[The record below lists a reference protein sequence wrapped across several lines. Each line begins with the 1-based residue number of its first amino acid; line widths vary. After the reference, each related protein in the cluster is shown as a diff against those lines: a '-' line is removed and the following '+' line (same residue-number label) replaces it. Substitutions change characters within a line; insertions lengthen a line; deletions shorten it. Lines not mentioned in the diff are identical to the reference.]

1 MKKTIDLRRYLVSF
15 NSHELPHLFCGV
27 LVIGGGLAGLRSAI
41 EAAKHTDVLLVTKDR
56 LGESNTEHAQGGI
69 AVVLSPGD
77 QFAEH
82 IKDTLDAGQGLC
94 DPEVVKGVVEEGPV
108 RIKEM
113 IEWGAK
119 FDMENGS
126 LAFTQEG
133 GHGRPRIIHAQGD
146 ATGLEVE
153 TCVVRKVLATP
164 AIKILEHT
172 FVVDLLTADGAC
184 LGAVI
189 ADASR
194 GRTML
199 WAKEVVLASG
209 GCGRV
214 YRETTN
220 PEIATGDGIALAY
233 RAGAEIQDI
242 EFLQFHPTTLYI
254 AGASRALITEAAR
267 GEGGI
272 LVNAKGERFMPRY
285 HKRVELAPR
294 DVVSRS
300 ILREMQRTNTTCV
313 YLDLTHIPKDRLF
326 TRFPGIRDLCASFDI
341 DITVDKIPVRPSAHY
356 MVGGVKVSR
365 DGSTNIA
372 NLFTCGETSATGLHG
387 ANRLGSNSLL
397 EAVVYGQR
405 SGVEAGR
412 RAAKKKEPI
421 PKRINSV
428 LNSPKAVALDLE
440 DVRNSLR
447 SLMWRNVGI
456 ERNATMLKEAEK
468 MIDFWCSY
476 VMDKEFNNIKAW
488 ELQNMLTVA
497 RLITTAADMR
507 QESRGVHYRSDFPH
521 LDNKSW
527 QRHIILRKDAKE
539 GV

>member
-1 MKKTIDLRRYLVSF
+1 MKKHPDLRRYLVSF

-27 LVIGGGLAGLRSAI
+27 VVIGGGLAGLRAAL
-41 EAAKHTDVLLVTKDR
+41 EAAQYTDVLVVTKDR

-94 DPEVVKGVVEEGPV
+94 NPDVVKTVIEEGPV
-108 RIKEM
+108 RIKEL
-113 IEWGAK
+113 IEWGTK
-119 FDMENGS
+119 FDMENGA
-126 LAFTQEG
+126 LAFAQEG
-133 GHGRPRIIHAQGD
+133 GHGRPRVIHAQGD

-153 TCVVRKVLATP
+153 TSLVRKVMATP

-172 FVVDLLTADGAC
+172 FVVDLLTSDGIC
-184 LGAVI
+184 LGTVI

-199 WAKEVVLASG
+199 WAKQVILASG

-220 PEIATGDGIALAY
+220 PEIATGDGLALAY
-233 RAGAEIQDI
+233 RAGVELQDM
-242 EFLQFHPTTLYI
+242 EFMQFHPTTLYV

-285 HKRVELAPR
+285 HKRAELAPR

-300 ILREMQRTNTTCV
+300 ILREIQRTNTTCV
-313 YLDLTHIPKDRLF
+313 YLDLTHIPKERLY
-326 TRFPGIRDLCASFDI
+326 TRFPGIRDLCATFDI
-341 DITVDKIPVRPSAHY
+341 DITRDKIPVRPSAHY
-356 MVGGVKVSR
+356 MVGGVKVAL
-365 DGSTNIA
+365 DGSTNLQ
-372 NLFTCGETSATGLHG
+372 NLFACGETTSTGLHG

-405 SGVEAGR
+405 AGAEAGR
-412 RAAKKKEPI
+412 RAAKKREQP
-421 PKRINSV
+421 PKRIASAIT
-428 LNSPKAVALDLE
+428 SPKAVAIDLE

-456 ERNATMLKEAEK
+456 ERSAPALHEAEK

-476 VMDKEFNNIKAW
+476 VLDKEFNSMKGW

-497 RLITTAADMR
+497 RLITWAADTR

-527 QRHIILRKDAKE
+527 QRHIIIRKE
-539 GV
+539 E

>member
-1 MKKTIDLRRYLVSF
+1 M
-15 NSHELPHLFCGV
+15 FCGV
-27 LVIGGGLAGLRSAI
+27 LVIGSGLAGLRAAI
-41 EAAKHTDVLLVTKDR
+41 EAAKHTDVLVVTKDR
-56 LGESNTEHAQGGI
+56 LGESSTEHAQGGI
-69 AVVLSPGD
+69 AVVLSPED

-82 IKDTLDAGQGLC
+82 IKDTLAAGQGLC
-94 DPEVVKGVVEEGPV
+94 DPEIVKGVIEEGPA

-113 IEWGAK
+113 IDWGAK

-126 LAFTQEG
+126 LLFAQEG
-133 GHGRPRIIHAQGD
+133 GHGRARIIHAKGD

-153 TCVVRKVLATP
+153 TTVVRKVMATP
-164 AIKILEHT
+164 NIKILEHT
-172 FVVDLLTADGAC
+172 FVIDLLTSDGAC

-199 WAKEVVLASG
+199 WAKEVILASG
-209 GCGRV
+209 GCGRI

-233 RAGAEIQDI
+233 RAHAELQDL
-242 EFLQFHPTTLYI
+242 EFMQFHPTTLYV

-267 GEGGI
+267 GEGAI

-285 HKRVELAPR
+285 HRQAELAPR

-300 ILREMQRTNTTCV
+300 IVKEMQRTNTTCV
-313 YLDLTHIPKDRLF
+313 YLDLTHIPKEKLLA
-326 TRFPGIRDLCASFDI
+326 RFPGIRDLCASFDI
-341 DITVDKIPVRPSAHY
+341 DITKAKIPVRPSAHY
-356 MVGGVKVSR
+356 MVGGIKVAR
-365 DGSTNIA
+365 DGTTNIA
-372 NLFTCGETSATGLHG
+372 NLYACGETAATGLHG

-397 EAVVYGQR
+397 EAVVFGQR
-405 SGVEAGR
+405 AGAEAGR

-428 LNSPKAVALDLE
+428 INSPRAVALDLE

-447 SLMWRNVGI
+447 ALMWRDVGI
-456 ERNATMLKEAEK
+456 ERGANSLNDAEK

-476 VMDKEFNNIKAW
+476 VMDKEFNSIKGW

-497 RLITTAADMR
+497 RLIATAAHQR
-507 QESRGVHYRSDFPH
+507 EESRGVHFRSDFPH
-521 LDNKSW
+521 LDNKHW
-527 QRHIILRKDAKE
+527 QRHIVLARP
-539 GV
+539 G